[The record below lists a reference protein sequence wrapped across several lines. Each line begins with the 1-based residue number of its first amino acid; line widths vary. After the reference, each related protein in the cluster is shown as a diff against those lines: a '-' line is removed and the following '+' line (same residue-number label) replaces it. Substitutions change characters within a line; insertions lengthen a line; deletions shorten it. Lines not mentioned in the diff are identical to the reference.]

1 MDGNC
6 RNLYFSA
13 MHNGQQSPWRAIPP
27 PLASVPA
34 FFLYGEAL
42 RPPDERLVHIETI
55 AARSRLHGWLIR
67 AHRHRDLHQVLLIQ
81 CGELEVTLD
90 GHYGTLTAP
99 AAIVVPP
106 GAVHAFRFHSATVGV
121 VISFTSALATEFSS
135 DRAAVLGFLEHSAA
149 HALDGKALEKTDIG
163 RLAEMLLREFGR
175 SAPGRRL
182 TLSGLLI
189 TLLANLKRLLPPDP
203 SSGIE
208 RVSSR
213 DQELVARF
221 RKGLEQ
227 HFREHAGVGKYAAL
241 LKASQTR
248 LLRAC
253 LAVTGESPLE
263 LVHQRLL
270 IEAERQLRYTSM
282 SVTQI
287 AYHLGFEDP
296 AYFSRFFTRRM
307 GISPRAFRWRDSVLE
322 PEHSTTK

>member
-1 MDGNC
+1 MT
-6 RNLYFSA
+6 
-13 MHNGQQSPWRAIPP
+13 
-27 PLASVPA
+27 SVPA

-81 CGELEVTLD
+81 RGELHATLD
-90 GHYGTLTAP
+90 GHGVALRAP

-106 GAVHAFRFHSATVGV
+106 GTIHAFRFQSETVGV
-121 VISFTSALATEFSS
+121 VISFTSALATELSS
-135 DRAAVLGFLEHSAA
+135 DRAAVSGFLEHSVA
-149 HALDGKALEKTDIG
+149 HALDGKALGKTDIG

-182 TLSGLLI
+182 ALSGLLSA
-189 TLLANLKRLLPPDP
+189 LLANLKRLLPDP
-203 SSGIE
+203 SSGIG
-208 RVSSR
+208 RVSNR

-221 RKGLEQ
+221 REKLEQ
-227 HFREHAGVGKYAAL
+227 HFREHAGIGKYAAL
-241 LKASQTR
+241 LKVSQTR

-263 LVHQRLL
+263 HVHQRLL

-282 SVTQI
+282 PVTQI
-287 AYHLGFEDP
+287 AYHLGFDDP

-307 GISPRAFRWRDSVLE
+307 GSSPRAFRQRDSLTVIE
-322 PEHSTTK
+322 PEHSTARSR